1 MSDEQDKQPE
11 VKPLPIATPSYEML
25 LEMIMKSQQ
34 ETAASNKLL
43 AEAILESR
51 KPYVDPKVLEQK
63 EIALKERQAEIR
75 RTAAIR
81 VATKAGC
88 SHLRDNGTSNIK
100 WMEHSNN
107 IVKGVCGSCFSEFDS
122 RSAADMGIL
131 RRDPKSVKSMGR
143 AGQHASTRYIGV

>member
-1 MSDEQDKQPE
+1 MSEQENK
-11 VKPLPIATPSYEML
+11 KPLPEATPSYERIVEML
-25 LEMIMKSQQ
+25 IQSQA
-34 ETAASNKLL
+34 ENAKSNKLL

-81 VATKAGC
+81 AATKIGC
-88 SHLRDNGTSNIK
+88 PHIRDNGTSNIK

-107 IVKGVCGSCFSEFDS
+107 IIKGVCGSCFSEFDT
-122 RSAADMGIL
+122 RAAADMQL
-131 RRDPKSVKSMGR
+131 LQRDPKMRGQMGR
-143 AGQHASTRYIGV
+143 AGQHANNRGIGAF